1 MRPASSLMPLKRQV
15 VREPL
20 ESTTHSL
27 ATSQSDQRV
36 HLHKKQRASA
46 TVDTLHKVPN
56 DLGLPR
62 FASVRGG
69 RCGKT
74 TVLQRVIVPT
84 LRTFVSRVVLTA
96 SSIARPSTSANRFG
110 SVPWTCTNACSQCP
124 GSLADIEFQ
133 EPQFPGHS
141 LGVLYGPA
149 CFGRRSVRFVVY
161 KLLVSGCRCNKRCL
175 VRLLANFCI
184 RLSF

>member
-1 MRPASSLMPLKRQV
+1 MPLKRQV

-84 LRTFVSRVVLTA
+84 LRTFVSRAVLTA

-110 SVPWTCTNACSQCP
+110 RVAR
-124 GSLADIEFQ
+124 
-133 EPQFPGHS
+133 
-141 LGVLYGPA
+141 
-149 CFGRRSVRFVVY
+149 FGRRSVGFVVY